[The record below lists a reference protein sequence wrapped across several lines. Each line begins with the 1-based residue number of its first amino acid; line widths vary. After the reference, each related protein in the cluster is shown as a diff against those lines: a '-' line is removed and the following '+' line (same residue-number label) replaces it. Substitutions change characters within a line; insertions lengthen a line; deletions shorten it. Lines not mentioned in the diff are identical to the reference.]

1 MSDKKVNLALRSNE
15 MTEREIETLRDLLF
29 TLHENVIG
37 HFDQMDDCDE
47 QIRMLVVDN
56 ILPKV
61 EIDFDKAKKRIE
73 MIDAGLI

>member
-1 MSDKKVNLALRSNE
+1 MSDKKINLALSADE
-15 MTEREIETLRDLLF
+15 MTEREIEVLCDLLF

-47 QIRMLVVDN
+47 QIRMLVMDN

-61 EIDFDKAKKRIE
+61 EIDFEKAKKRKSMIE
-73 MIDAGLI
+73 AGEI